1 MVSFLAT
8 EADYFQQELN
18 GQIQLHFQVANRRM
32 DLVRTLQ
39 AVSLLLALAA
49 DADFLEVT
57 LRKYFV
63 GNREH

>member
-1 MVSFLAT
+1 
-8 EADYFQQELN
+8 
-18 GQIQLHFQVANRRM
+18 M

-49 DADFLEVT
+49 EADFLKVA
-57 LRKYFV
+57 LRKYSV